1 LALVFGN
8 LAIRKPELHGGPQ
21 IFAKEL
27 FSKNS
32 KVSLISGFMSSWGY
46 WIGNFAGNA
55 AIITTFAS
63 YLSTFFPIMNSK
75 IKIAAIDS
83 FTLYV
88 GNLLTFIVC
97 TILLWGLHFII
108 LKGMEGAGKL
118 NFVATAAKVIGFF
131 LLLYLRLKK

>member
-1 LALVFGN
+1 
-8 LAIRKPELHGGPQ
+8 
-21 IFAKEL
+21 
-27 FSKNS
+27 
-32 KVSLISGFMSSWGY
+32 MSSWGY

-75 IKIAAIDS
+75 IKIVAIGS